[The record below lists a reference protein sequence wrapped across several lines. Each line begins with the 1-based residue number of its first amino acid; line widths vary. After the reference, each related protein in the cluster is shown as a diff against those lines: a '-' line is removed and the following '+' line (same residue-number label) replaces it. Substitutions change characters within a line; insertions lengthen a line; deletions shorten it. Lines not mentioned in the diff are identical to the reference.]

1 MLACAIEIKNG
12 SIVMIKT
19 LIIIAIL
26 VVSLILMGG
35 IIIFF
40 FLSKI
45 EKEPQI
51 VTLQNS
57 IELVGVSIK
66 TDVKNIYKDASM
78 LGKKYTDFKKLNKI
92 PNLKEPWAF
101 VAYSKDFNEDT
112 KSWEYIMGDV
122 VTDLDSVPKGLNGY
136 KIPSSTYA
144 IFPIKAKF
152 KFLWGLEI
160 ARMKKYIF
168 TNWLLNSKYEST
180 GCDFEYHDER
190 STGKNPSID
199 LYVEIEKK

>member
-1 MLACAIEIKNG
+1 MFSAVL
-12 SIVMIKT
+12 IVI
-19 LIIIAIL
+19 
-26 VVSLILMGG
+26 LILIGG
-35 IIIFF
+35 IIMFF

-45 EKEPQI
+45 EKEPKI
-51 VTLQNS
+51 ITLQHP
-57 IELVGVSIK
+57 IKFVGLSIK
-66 TDVKNIYKDASM
+66 TDVKKIYKDADV
-78 LGKKYTDFKKLNKI
+78 LGKEYNNFKASKKI

-101 VAYSKDFNEDT
+101 VAYSKDFNEQT

-122 VTDLDSVPKGLNGY
+122 VTNLDSVPEGLKGY
-136 KIPSSTYA
+136 EIPTTTYA

-160 ARMKKYIF
+160 GRTKKYIYS
-168 TNWLLNSKYEST
+168 NWLQNSKYEST

-190 STGKNPSID
+190 SIGKNPSID